1 MLLAQST
8 YFILSCLIAKW
19 FNDNMD
25 ICWLNDYSVQVGIGV
40 LLLFY
45 SISLKVVGE
54 HS

>member
-25 ICWLNDYSVQVGIGV
+25 ICWFIYSVQVGIGV
-40 LLLFY
+40 ILLFY
-45 SISLKVVGE
+45 SISLKFVGE
-54 HS
+54 YC